1 MSLEEFFSLGFAF
14 HLIIDRILRVLI
26 STQARHEPDI
36 RPKCHFV
43 HPPVAS
49 IDAPATISAQVSGL
63 DARARSF
70 DPFMSDL
77 PCASR
82 Q

>member
-1 MSLEEFFSLGFAF
+1 MSQTFDPNAI
-14 HLIIDRILRVLI
+14 LII
-26 STQARHEPDI
+26 
-36 RPKCHFV
+36 
-43 HPPVAS
+43 HPSHPS
-49 IDAPATISAQVSGL
+49 MRQATIPAQVSGL

-77 PCASR
+77 PCASS